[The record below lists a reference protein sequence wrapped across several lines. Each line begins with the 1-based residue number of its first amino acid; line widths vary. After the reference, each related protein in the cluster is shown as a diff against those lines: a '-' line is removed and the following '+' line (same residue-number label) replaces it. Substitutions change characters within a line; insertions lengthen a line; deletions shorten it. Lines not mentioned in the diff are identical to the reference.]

1 MLDGS
6 LLQGREGEG
15 RERINVHV
23 DGTIVHVLLGFQGNR
38 DHNESCS
45 NRPAKWNRG
54 MERRKT
60 KERREEGKEG
70 QRNPMLGQRSLEAL
84 TLVCWDRAPPLRVLR
99 S

>member
-1 MLDGS
+1 MALFYKGGR
-6 LLQGREGEG
+6 GREGEG
-15 RERINVHV
+15 RNVHV

-60 KERREEGKEG
+60 KERREGKKGE
-70 QRNPMLGQRSLEAL
+70 RNPMLGQCSLEAL